1 MRSDLSLYG
10 GARTIVRTLKDYDP
24 IEDVDQERMNGVLRS
39 RRLSGFMGAAGD
51 AFLGGPF
58 VRALEMQLGDRCRA
72 GYSVT
77 TNSWTS
83 GLLVGLL
90 AIGVRPGDE
99 VITTPWTMCAT
110 SAAIRQAGAVPRY
123 VDISPSDFN
132 LNLDQISSVA
142 TQRTSAILAVDIFG
156 KPVDRSKL
164 RHAAGRLGVPVLVDS
179 AQAPLMSPSYP
190 IDNSEVDI
198 WGYSFNYHKHI
209 HCGEGGAALTARVE
223 LANRMQR
230 ARNHGEILGGPDEF
244 AKVAGYNFRLGELE
258 SALLVGQ
265 LERLDSLV
273 KSRQIAAKC
282 LSDGLADLPGLACP
296 QVTVGEAHAYYILAM
311 TLHPD
316 LGSQRDLILEA
327 LRAEGVPDLLGG
339 YQNIHQLP
347 AYADGTR
354 LPVAEKLHKETFL
367 GMYMCGKQWDES
379 DCHLAI
385 EAFDKVWRGLGIK

>member
-1 MRSDLSLYG
+1 MSARLALFG
-10 GARTIVRTLKDYDP
+10 GSMTIDQALQAYDP
-24 IEDVDQERMNGVLRS
+24 IEDIDQVRVANVVQS
-39 RRLSGFMGAAGD
+39 RRLSGFMGAAGE
-51 AFLGGPF
+51 AFLGGPQ
-58 VRALEMQLGDRCRA
+58 VRALEAQLCEGSQA
-72 GYSVT
+72 NFAVT

-90 AIGVRPGDE
+90 ALGVRLGDE

-132 LNLDQISSVA
+132 LNIDQISSVA

-156 KPVDRSKL
+156 KPVDRPKL
-164 RHAAGRLGVPVLVDS
+164 REAAGRLGVPVLVDS
-179 AQAPLMSPSYP
+179 AQAPLMSPGYP

-209 HCGEGGAALTARVE
+209 HCGEGGAALTASSE
-223 LANRMQR
+223 LADRMQR
-230 ARNHGEILGGPDEF
+230 ARNHGEILGGTDEF

-273 KSRQIAAKC
+273 RSRQVAAKC
-282 LSDGLADLPGLACP
+282 LSDGLADLTGLACP
-296 QVTVGEAHAYYILAM
+296 QVTVGEAHAYYILGM

-316 LGSQRDLILEA
+316 LSSRRHLIIEA

-354 LPVAEKLHKETFL
+354 LPVAESLHKETFL
-367 GMYMCGKQWDES
+367 GIYMCGKQWDES
-379 DCHLAI
+379 DCQLTI